1 MRMAEFDRLME
12 GEFGADRASWVLD
25 THYLSRFG
33 GYPKEVIERGA
44 DLRDVW
50 LALCDDFDVPEDRR
64 LRGRF
69 VVPCR

>member
-1 MRMAEFDRLME
+1 MAEFDRLME

-33 GYPKEVIERGA
+33 GCPKEVIERGA

-64 LRGRF
+64 LGEDL
-69 VVPCR
+69 

>member
-33 GYPKEVIERGA
+33 GCPKEVIERGA

-64 LRGRF
+64 LGEDL
-69 VVPCR
+69 